1 MKKLPKSQ
9 IEFELVVSPKEVE
22 KYFDQAAK
30 HLSKHVNIKGFRKG
44 SLVPIDILEK
54 YIGKQA
60 IFQEAGELAVD
71 EKYKEFIKKENIFP
85 VEHPKLELKKM
96 AEGNPIEVLVTV
108 AVFPEVKLPDY
119 KKISEK
125 AAKKRKKDVKV
136 EEKDV
141 KEALEHLR
149 ASRRKEQAVEREA
162 KKGDIAEVDFELRV
176 NGVKVEGGDS
186 KNHPVVLGEGKF
198 IPGFEDNIEGMKKGE
213 VKEFSVNAPK
223 DYFKKDLAGKKI
235 DFKVTL
241 NRVLEIQLPNLDDEF
256 AQSLGNF
263 KNLAELEENLKKSL
277 ELEKKQKEKETF
289 LDSLIGEIVSGS
301 EIELP
306 EVMIKNEQEKIINE
320 MKSNIEQHGL
330 SFDMYLANLKKTI
343 DEIKEGVK
351 EQAEKRVKSVL
362 VLEEIAKQEDI
373 KPTDEEVTEKTN
385 QVILQYKSQGAETE
399 NINPEQLK
407 AYSKMVL
414 TNEKTLDFLENNK

>member
-9 IEFELVVSPKEVE
+9 VEFEFIISPEEVE
-22 KYFDQAAK
+22 KYFDKAAK
-30 HLSKHVNIKGFRKG
+30 HLSKHVEIKGFRKG
-44 SLVPIDILEK
+44 ALVPKDILEK
-54 YIGKQA
+54 YVGKQA
-60 IFQEAGELAVD
+60 IFQEASEMAID
-71 EKYKEFIKKENIFP
+71 EKYREFIKKENIFP
-85 VEHPKLELKKM
+85 VERPDLKVKKM
-96 AEGNPIEVLVTV
+96 AEGNPVEVAVTV
-108 AVFPEVKLPDY
+108 AVFPEIKLPDY
-119 KKISEK
+119 KKISEE
-125 AAKKRKKDVKV
+125 AGKKRKKYVKV

-141 KEALEHLR
+141 KDALEHLR
-149 ASRRKEQAVEREA
+149 ASRKKEIVAAREA
-162 KKGDIAEVDFELRV
+162 KKGDVAEVDFELRV
-176 NGVKVEGGDS
+176 DGVKIEGGDS
-186 KNHPVVLGEGKF
+186 KNHPVTLGEGKF
-198 IPGFEDNIEGMKKGE
+198 IPGFEDNIEGMKAGE

-223 DYFKKDLAGKKI
+223 DYFKKDLAGKKM

-241 NRVLEIQLPNLDDEF
+241 KSVLEVQLPNLDDEF
-256 AQSLGNF
+256 AKSLGGF
-263 KNLAELEENLKKSL
+263 KTLTELEENLKKSIKMDK
-277 ELEKKQKEKETF
+277 EQKEKEVF
-289 LDSLIGEIVSGS
+289 LDSLIGEIVKNSK
-301 EIELP
+301 IDLP

-385 QVILQYKSQGAETE
+385 QIILQYKSQGAETE
-399 NINPEQLK
+399 NINLEQLK